1 MPGVV
6 NDHGVLDSF
15 ETNLRI
21 QNNSFDDSQS
31 DHSNMKGG
39 SRNRYP
45 NGYGSDQMSDVTDDG
60 PRYLLEHLATFSVGS
75 EFGLVSPKDGLRRL
89 LQMEKTNG
97 IWTQKM
103 QMKLDKNWVLILDYE
118 DGDVVE
124 KFPMNLISDPTAYTS
139 EDPRE
144 LYNNI
149 LIFIVRED
157 PKNKNPNQSEMHIF
171 QCSRVYAQ
179 DVVDEMKMFM
189 SGKVRA
195 KSADGIRHLPPPP
208 HNPPP
213 DPPINGN
220 NSKVRDHVAMF
231 SASASTSSLPQP
243 PPPRGGSV
251 LQQRIERAAGYARE
265 SNDET
270 SSTTSDKYERE
281 VTILNHCFDDIERF
295 VVRLQHAAA
304 AFKELERRQKSRKH
318 KKKDMGDGMLSIR
331 AKPPPEREFVDVLQK
346 FKLSFNLLAKLKS
359 HIHDPNAPELVHFL
373 FTPLALIIDA
383 ARDSNHSA
391 NLAANVVSP
400 LLTRDAIEL
409 LANCCTSKETDLW
422 HSLGDSW
429 IIPRDQ
435 WKGYESSYRP
445 VFSNGWAPEN
455 PLEENSTLSHRIQ
468 RPESDMREQDYQR
481 VFGHSERDSR
491 FGSEYFGSERGDDD
505 RNESPSVVPDH
516 HPHMRPAFDRPYEHM
531 PPEARRDFIDRGN
544 AMSPESDFHDPRDR
558 DMRSEFS
565 SDSIEHSDLPLSPE
579 RQFDRQQMQWLED
592 LKSRRTKIV
601 QVVYPRTANNE
612 KELTVIRGEILEIL
626 DDSRKWWKARN
637 MRGQVAHVPHTIVTP
652 YPALDDDVFN
662 NPVYGSSGRSN
673 RENYYSTEH
682 SPMKD
687 QYLDEGTTRSQDT
700 SRSPGSGGPRSA
712 PADWVRRERQGAGG
726 RGIPRIPEI
735 SPSTDDIPL
744 PAPPPEYL
752 GPGSPKFH
760 PSPPHSPPNWL
771 PPPPDF
777 DDLSEYAT
785 PMKYQQTSP
794 PKGTEDQRFE
804 ANSAPML
811 PKPHLISSPSSRKQ
825 NESPIPNHA
834 ALSTFSAKKQEE
846 RPTTLPRSQTV
857 STPIGRNQ
865 YDSPETSRGSTSK
878 DGNKAKPKRYSDAQ
892 ISEAALE
899 LFQEELRNSIAQKR
913 GLKVWKK
920 ITCPEHN
927 TTDCYYITSK
937 SPQSEVLHWLELKG
951 FTEEAME
958 ILKPMNAEMLFN
970 LKKPQLEKYLGE
982 EGAKLHNFL
991 LIQKNMSGYKTCT
1004 SQELKQILEERRHK
1018 ADDV

>member
-1 MPGVV
+1 MPGVIENHDRQSPVV
-6 NDHGVLDSF
+6 NHRRGAS
-15 ETNLRI
+15 
-21 QNNSFDDSQS
+21 NSFDEKFQS
-31 DHSNMKGG
+31 NQNMKGG

-45 NGYGSDQMSDVTDDG
+45 NGYSPDQMSDVVDDSS

-139 EDPRE
+139 DDPRE

-149 LIFIVRED
+149 LVFIVRED
-157 PKNKNPNQSEMHIF
+157 PKSKNPNQSEMHIF
-171 QCSRVYAQ
+171 QCARVYAQ
-179 DVVDEMKMFM
+179 DVVDEMKMYM

-195 KSADGIRHLPPPP
+195 KTTENIRHLPPPP

-220 NSKVRDHVAMF
+220 SSKVRDQVAMF
-231 SASASTSSLPQP
+231 SASASSTPPIHSSG
-243 PPPRGGSV
+243 PRGGSV
-251 LQQRIERAAGYARE
+251 LQQRIERAAAGYARE

-304 AFKELERRQKSRKH
+304 AYKELERRQKNRKH

-383 ARDSNHSA
+383 ARDSNHNA

-435 WKGYESSYRP
+435 WKGYESNYRP

-455 PLEENSTLSHRIQ
+455 PLEDGGSIAQRIQ
-468 RPESDMREQDYQR
+468 RPEPDLREQDYQR
-481 VFGHSERDSR
+481 VFSHPERDSR
-491 FGSEYFGSERGDDD
+491 YGSEYFGSERGDDND
-505 RNESPSVVPDH
+505 RNESPGVVPDH
-516 HPHMRPAFDRPYEHM
+516 HPHLRPGFDRPYEHM
-531 PPEARRDFIDRGN
+531 PSASRRDFIDRGN

-565 SDSIEHSDLPLSPE
+565 SDSIEHSELPLSPE

-592 LKSRRTKIV
+592 LKSRRAKIV

-637 MRGQVAHVPHTIVTP
+637 MRGQIAHVPHTIVTP
-652 YPALDDDVFN
+652 YPSLDDDIFN
-662 NPVYGSSGRSN
+662 NPVYGSRSA
-673 RENYYSTEH
+673 RESYYSTEG
-682 SPMKD
+682 SPSKEH
-687 QYLDEGTTRSQDT
+687 YVDEGTTRSQEA
-700 SRSPGSGGPRSA
+700 SRSPSSGISRPA
-712 PADWVRRERQGAGG
+712 PADWVRRERQV
-726 RGIPRIPEI
+726 IPIVDNSDEFEL
-735 SPSTDDIPL
+735 PL
-744 PAPPPEYL
+744 
-752 GPGSPKFH
+752 
-760 PSPPHSPPNWL
+760 PSPPPVHSIPSSPTLRDSTPDFSPPPAYVDTSHEFKTFL
-771 PPPPDF
+771 PNN
-777 DDLSEYAT
+777 AT
-785 PMKYQQTSP
+785 EKTHHNNLERSDSNFS
-794 PKGTEDQRFE
+794 KDVKDKTI
-804 ANSAPML
+804 A
-811 PKPHLISSPSSRKQ
+811 PKPQIFSSQPKSPKEQIESSPV
-825 NESPIPNHA
+825 A
-834 ALSTFSAKKQEE
+834 
-846 RPTTLPRSQTV
+846 
-857 STPIGRNQ
+857 
-865 YDSPETSRGSTSK
+865 STSNTPTLIGIKQPDRSFSLDSASNK
-878 DGNKAKPKRYSDAQ
+878 DS
-892 ISEAALE
+892 ALE
-899 LFQEELRNSIAQKR
+899 SFQEELKASLAQKKGIR
-913 GLKVWKK
+913 VWKK
-920 ITCPEHN
+920 ITCPEHHV
-927 TTDCYYITSK
+927 TDCYYINLNSTDA
-937 SPQSEVLHWLELKG
+937 EVAHWMKLKG
-951 FTEEAME
+951 FSERAQEM
-958 ILKPMNAEMLFN
+958 LKDMSIEMLFK
-970 LKKPQLEKYLGE
+970 LQKTQLEKYLGD
-982 EGAKLHNFL
+982 EGSKVHSYL
-991 LIQKNMSGYKTCT
+991 LIQKNMCGYKTCT
-1004 SQELKQILEERRHK
+1004 SKELSLILAERREK
-1018 ADDV
+1018 AEVF